1 MDCTQEMPVPVFWPN
16 MDSRNVPLLARK
28 IPGSH
33 VGVLVNTYVLG
44 LEVLKPIMV
53 YLSTLIKV
61 RQSLTAEAMRLF
73 ASSVL
78 KSLIL
83 MLFRKLPP

>member
-1 MDCTQEMPVPVFWPN
+1 MDCAEEMPAPVFWPN
-16 MDSRNVPLLARK
+16 MDSRNVPVLARK

-33 VGVLVNTYVLG
+33 VGVLVNTYMLG
-44 LEVLKPIMV
+44 LEVLKPIMI

-73 ASSVL
+73 ILSIL

-83 MLFRKLPP
+83 TLFRKLPP